1 MGAPEQGSS
10 NCRRAVFTGQRAM
23 AAAEGLIE
31 AAEATRNP
39 TYFLSRCS
47 STASRTATLIQS
59 ARVMPCAGAW

>member
-1 MGAPEQGSS
+1 
-10 NCRRAVFTGQRAM
+10 VFTGQRAM